1 VSVTPSATTTYT
13 LTCNGPGGTTS
24 STANVALAGCP
35 VVLTPEQEEVVDL
48 HIQFDFNKTEVKPQ
62 YAPNIDALGDFMK
75 KYPCDVTL
83 EGHTDNVGG
92 MAYNQDLSQRRA
104 DAVKNYL
111 VEKFGIDSNRIKTVG
126 YGETKP
132 IASNDTE
139 AGRYQN
145 RRVQARHA
153 AIKK

>member
-1 VSVTPSATTTYT
+1 
-13 LTCNGPGGTTS
+13 
-24 STANVALAGCP
+24 
-35 VVLTPEQEEVVDL
+35 
-48 HIQFDFNKTEVKPQ
+48 
-62 YAPNIDALGDFMK
+62 MK